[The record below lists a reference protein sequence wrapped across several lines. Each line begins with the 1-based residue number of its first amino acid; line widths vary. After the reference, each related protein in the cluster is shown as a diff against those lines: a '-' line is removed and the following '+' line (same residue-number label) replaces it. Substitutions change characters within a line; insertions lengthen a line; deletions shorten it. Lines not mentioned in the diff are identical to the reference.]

1 MWAIKQV
8 TPAEGFETT
17 DKIRIDPATGVIS
30 VDAGNELPLD
40 ASYTL
45 DLTVTNSFG
54 SADFEGA
61 YTLTVIEYIA
71 PIGCNFLDAPV
82 EVVEQRLHD
91 PKADGFVGDEV
102 SFSLGDV
109 PAALAGQLTVD
120 EATGEVSSLRGITA
134 DPGVYQIPVRAS
146 NMKSETPVEVMLA
159 LTVTENPNMFTTFSY
174 GNNLGLDWTTNALIS
189 TSSTCR
195 VPRATTPLW
204 IFRWLRRI
212 SRAGRSLSR

>member
-30 VDAGNELPLD
+30 VDAGNELPLG

-71 PIGCNFLDAPV
+71 PIEPETFSYAPV
-82 EVVEQRLHD
+82 EVVEGTNFTA

-109 PAALAGQLTVD
+109 PRRWPA
-120 EATGEVSSLRGITA
+120 SLRSMKR
-134 DPGVYQIPVRAS
+134 RARS
-146 NMKSETPVEVMLA
+146 PRCAELRPIRVFIKFPS
-159 LTVTENPNMFTTFSY
+159 
-174 GNNLGLDWTTNALIS
+174 GLRT
-189 TSSTCR
+189 
-195 VPRATTPLW
+195 
-204 IFRWLRRI
+204 
-212 SRAGRSLSR
+212 